1 MKITIHEDLNASET
15 EISIVCPRM
24 TDELREMIANIGLM
38 GHTFAGRREGETF
51 FVPVKDIY
59 YFETVDGSTFFY
71 TEKDTYEA
79 SVRLYKI
86 EECLQNLRFA
96 RISKTVIVNLGKM
109 QSIRQA
115 ENSRLV
121 ATLTNG
127 EKILVSRQYVSEI
140 KKKLGV

>member
-1 MKITIHEDLNASET
+1 MKITIHEDSNVSET
-15 EISIVCPRM
+15 EISVVCPKM

-59 YFETVDGSTFFY
+59 YFETVDGSIFFY

-96 RISKTVIVNLGKM
+96 RISKTVIANLGKM